1 MCPVYRNL
9 SERQEACVHQA
20 RKRKKDKPD
29 GLSFVSENSD
39 CPLNLVGT
47 EASCTDV
54 YMARSTVNNRFY
66 PFDVGL
72 PCTVGTSMRMG
83 DLNAERNT
91 LAADIALCHQL
102 HLLAVGKSKTGRPKD
117 AD

>member
-1 MCPVYRNL
+1 
-9 SERQEACVHQA
+9 
-20 RKRKKDKPD
+20 
-29 GLSFVSENSD
+29 
-39 CPLNLVGT
+39 
-47 EASCTDV
+47 
-54 YMARSTVNNRFY
+54 
-66 PFDVGL
+66 
-72 PCTVGTSMRMG
+72 MG